1 VAPSRTVG
9 EAARPPW
16 RPFEIILAGLF
27 AACWLV
33 LLLALA
39 GLVPL
44 TGLLDLGLYPLYGVA
59 GLAGSVAGHAFVW
72 RARKQP
78 LPAQR
83 RLLVLYLAGPPA
95 LPCLLRSMASAEAQ
109 LQAPLVPL
117 WAIGVFG
124 VFFAVPLLLRRA

>member
-1 VAPSRTVG
+1 M
-9 EAARPPW
+9 
-16 RPFEIILAGLF
+16 I
-27 AACWLV
+27 
-33 LLLALA
+33 LLALG

-44 TGLLDLGLYPLYGVA
+44 AGLLDLGLYPLYGVA

-83 RLLVLYLAGPPA
+83 RLLLLYIAGPPA
-95 LPCLLRSMASAEAQ
+95 VPSLLRAMAPAAAQ